1 MLIDC
6 SECVMQH
13 TTACHDCVVSH
24 LLADV
29 LGPIEVDPEQAAAL
43 EVLADAGLVP
53 TLRLV
58 RRAANE

>member
-6 SECVMQH
+6 NECVMEH
-13 TTACHDCVVSH
+13 TPACHDCVVSH
-24 LLADV
+24 LLGDL

-53 TLRLV
+53 TLRMV
-58 RRAANE
+58 RRAAND